1 MLANQIKSVEL
12 FSGAGGLALGMSKS
26 GFRHELLVEF
36 NKNAVETLVK
46 NHDMGQS
53 QIKNWNIRHDDVNN
67 ISFKKYKDQIS
78 VVAGGPPCQ
87 PFSLGGKH
95 KAFNDSRDMF
105 PQAVRAVREARP
117 DSFIFE
123 NVKGLLR
130 KSFSSYFEYIIL
142 QLTYPNIIK
151 NSGEYWEDHLS
162 RLEETHTKGNYRG
175 LKYNVVFR
183 LVNAADYGV
192 PQKRERVF
200 IVGFRSDLNIEW
212 SFPKA
217 THSQDALLWQQ
228 WVTGEYW
235 DRLNVSKSD
244 RPKQNSSIEKLSFRL
259 QKKYGLFQPEE
270 KPWVTVRE
278 AINDLPC
285 PKKENNFNN
294 HKFRDGAKS
303 YPGHTGSPIDEP
315 SKTLKAGDHGV
326 PGGENMIRFNDDSIR
341 YFTVREAA
349 RIQTFPDDYHISGV
363 WSECMRQIGN
373 AVPVSLAEVVARSV
387 YSAIAPS
394 GVWSECMRQIGNA
407 VPVSLAEVVARSVYS
422 AIAPNTRPEVV
433 RQEKTD

>member
-1 MLANQIKSVEL
+1 MRSIEL

-26 GFRHELLVEF
+26 GFRHDMLVEF
-36 NKNAVETLVK
+36 NRDAVETLK
-46 NHDMGQS
+46 INHDEGQA
-53 QIKNWNIRHDDVNN
+53 QIKDWDIRHEDVRN
-67 ISFKKYKDQIS
+67 ISFKKFKGNIS

-95 KAFNDSRDMF
+95 KAFEDSRDMF
-105 PQAVRAVREARP
+105 PQAARAIRESKP

-130 KSFSSYFEYIIL
+130 KSFSEYFEYVIL
-142 QLTYPNIIK
+142 QLTYPNITI
-151 NSGEYWEDHLS
+151 NQGEDWEGHLS
-162 RLEETHTKGNYRG
+162 RLEGIHTKGSYRG

-183 LVNAADYGV
+183 LLNAADYGV

-200 IVGFRSDLNIEW
+200 IVGFRSDLGVEW
-212 SFPKA
+212 SFPKK
-217 THSQDALLWQQ
+217 THSHDALLWDQ

-235 DRLNVSKSD
+235 KRLQVSKGD
-244 RPKQNSSIEKLSFRL
+244 RPKLKTSKEKIISRL
-259 QKKYGLFQPEE
+259 RKKYGLVGPEE
-270 KPWVTVRE
+270 KAWVTVRE
-278 AINDLPC
+278 TIKDLPS
-285 PKKENNFNN
+285 PKRKNKFSSHLFKE
-294 HKFRDGAKS
+294 GARS

-349 RIQTFPDDYHISGV
+349 RIQTFPDDYHISGA

-373 AVPVSLAEVVARSV
+373 AVPVTLAEVVAKSV
-387 YSAIAPS
+387 FQ
-394 GVWSECMRQIGNA
+394 V
-407 VPVSLAEVVARSVYS
+407 LD
-422 AIAPNTRPEVV
+422 PN
-433 RQEKTD
+433 KSKHSDAA

>member
-1 MLANQIKSVEL
+1 MSTNQLKSIEL

-26 GFRHELLVEF
+26 GFHHELLVEF

-46 NHDMGQS
+46 NHDLGQA
-53 QIKNWNIRHDDVNN
+53 QIKNWDIKHDDVNN
-67 ISFKKYKDQIS
+67 ISFKKFKNKIS

-95 KAFNDSRDMF
+95 KAFNDNRDMF
-105 PQAVRAVREARP
+105 PQAVRAVRESRP

-142 QLTYPNIIK
+142 QLTYPNIVK
-151 NSGEYWEDHLS
+151 NDNEDWEDHLC

-175 LKYNVVFR
+175 LKYNVLFR

-228 WVTGEYW
+228 WITGEYW
-235 DRLNVSKSD
+235 ERLKVSKSD
-244 RPKQNSSIEKLSFRL
+244 RPNQNSSIEKLSSRL
-259 QKKYGLFQPEE
+259 QQKYGLFEPEE
-270 KPWVTVRE
+270 KPWVTVRD

-285 PKKENNFNN
+285 PKKENNYNN
-294 HKFRDGAKS
+294 HQFRNGAKS

-326 PGGENMIRFNDDSIR
+326 PGGENMIRYNDGSIR

-373 AVPVSLAEVVARSV
+373 AVPVSLAEVVAHSV
-387 YSAIAPS
+387 
-394 GVWSECMRQIGNA
+394 C
-407 VPVSLAEVVARSVYS
+407 S
-422 AIAPNTRPEVV
+422 AIAPN
-433 RQEKTD
+433 K

>member
-1 MLANQIKSVEL
+1 MSINQLKSVEL

-26 GFRHELLVEF
+26 GFHHELLVEF
-36 NKNAVETLVK
+36 NKNAVETLIK
-46 NHDMGQS
+46 NHDLGQS
-53 QIKNWNIRHDDVNN
+53 QIKNWNIKHDDVNN
-67 ISFKKYKDQIS
+67 ISFKKYKEKIS
-78 VVAGGPPCQ
+78 IVAGGPPCQ

-95 KAFNDSRDMF
+95 KAFNDNRDMF
-105 PQAVRAVREARP
+105 PQAVRAVRESRP

-142 QLTYPNIIK
+142 QLTYPNITK
-151 NSGEYWEDHLS
+151 NADEYWEDHLC

-200 IVGFRSDLNIEW
+200 IVGFRSDLNVEW

-217 THSQDALLWQQ
+217 THSQDALLWEQ

-235 DRLNVSKSD
+235 DRLNVQKFD

-259 QKKYGLFQPEE
+259 QKKYGLFKPEE
-270 KPWVTVRE
+270 KPWVTVRD
-278 AINDLPC
+278 AIYDLPC
-285 PKKENNFNN
+285 PKKKNNYNN
-294 HKFRDGAKS
+294 HQFREGAKS

-373 AVPVSLAEVVARSV
+373 AVPVSLAEVVAHSV
-387 YSAIAPS
+387 Y
-394 GVWSECMRQIGNA
+394 
-407 VPVSLAEVVARSVYS
+407 LT
-422 AIAPNTRPEVV
+422 IAPN
-433 RQEKTD
+433 K

>member
-1 MLANQIKSVEL
+1 MSANHLNSVEL
-12 FSGAGGLALGMSKS
+12 FSGAGGLAIGMSKS
-26 GFRHELLVEF
+26 GFHHEMLVEF
-36 NKNAVETLVK
+36 NKDAVATLVK
-46 NHDMGQS
+46 NHDLGQA
-53 QIKNWNIRHDDVNN
+53 QIKNWDIKHDDIKN
-67 ISFKKYKDQIS
+67 ISFKRFKNKIS

-95 KAFNDSRDMF
+95 KAFNDDRDMF
-105 PQAVRAVREARP
+105 PQAVRAVRESRP

-142 QLTYPNIIK
+142 QLTYPNITK
-151 NSGEYWEDHLS
+151 NQNEPWEDHLC

-192 PQKRERVF
+192 PQRRERVF
-200 IVGFRSDLNIEW
+200 IVGFRSDLKIEW

-217 THSQDALLWQQ
+217 THSKDSLLWQQ

-235 DRLNVSKSD
+235 ERLNVSKSD
-244 RPKQNSSIEKLSFRL
+244 RPKQMAEIKKLSSRL
-259 QKKYGLFQPEE
+259 QNKYGLFEPEE
-270 KPWVTVRE
+270 KPWVTVRD

-285 PKKENNFNN
+285 PKKKNDYNN
-294 HKFRDGAKS
+294 HKFRNGAKS

-326 PGGENMIRFNDDSIR
+326 PGGENMIRYNDNSIR

-349 RIQTFPDDYHISGV
+349 RLQTFPDDYHLSGV
-363 WSECMRQIGN
+363 WSECMRQLGN
-373 AVPVSLAEVVARSV
+373 AVPVSLAEVVAQSV
-387 YSAIAPS
+387 YT
-394 GVWSECMRQIGNA
+394 
-407 VPVSLAEVVARSVYS
+407 
-422 AIAPNTRPEVV
+422 AIAPN
-433 RQEKTD
+433 K

>member
-1 MLANQIKSVEL
+1 MSTNQLKSVEL

-36 NKNAVETLVK
+36 NKNAVETLIK

-53 QIKNWNIRHDDVNN
+53 QIKNWNIKHDDVNN
-67 ISFKKYKDQIS
+67 ISFKKYKEKIS

-87 PFSLGGKH
+87 PFSLGGNH
-95 KAFNDSRDMF
+95 KAFNDNRDMF
-105 PQAVRAVREARP
+105 PQAVRAVRESRP

-142 QLTYPNIIK
+142 QLTYPNITK
-151 NSGEYWEDHLS
+151 NTDEDWEDHLC

-235 DRLNVSKSD
+235 ERLNVPKYE
-244 RPKQNSSIEKLSFRL
+244 RPKQNPSIEKLSFKL

-270 KPWVTVRE
+270 KPWVTVRD
-278 AINDLPC
+278 AISDLPC
-285 PKKENNFNN
+285 PKEENDYNN
-294 HKFRDGAKS
+294 HNFRDGAKS

-326 PGGENMIRFNDDSIR
+326 PGGENMIRFNDGSIR

-373 AVPVSLAEVVARSV
+373 AVPVSLAEVVAH
-387 YSAIAPS
+387 
-394 GVWSECMRQIGNA
+394 
-407 VPVSLAEVVARSVYS
+407 SVYS
-422 AIAPNTRPEVV
+422 AIAPN
-433 RQEKTD
+433 K

>member
-1 MLANQIKSVEL
+1 MSISPLKSIEL
-12 FSGAGGLALGMSKS
+12 FSGAGGLALGMAKS
-26 GFRHELLVEF
+26 GFQHEMLVEF
-36 NKNAVETLVK
+36 NRDAVDTLLK
-46 NHDMGQS
+46 NHDEGQQ
-53 QIKNWNIRHDDVNN
+53 QIKDWDIKHDDVRN
-67 ISFKKYKDQIS
+67 ISFSKYQGSVS

-95 KAFNDSRDMF
+95 KAFNDDRDMF
-105 PQAVRAVREARP
+105 PQAVRAVREAKP

-123 NVKGLLR
+123 NVKGILR
-130 KSFSSYFEYIIL
+130 KNFSTYFEYIIL
-142 QLTYPNIIK
+142 QLTYPNITQAK
-151 NSGEYWEDHLS
+151 EELWEDHLS
-162 RLEETHTKGNYRG
+162 CLEETHTKGSYRG

-183 LVNAADYGV
+183 LLNAADYGV

-200 IVGFRSDLNIEW
+200 IVGFRSDLNVEW

-235 DRLNVSKSD
+235 ERLNVAKSD
-244 RPKQNSSIEKLSFRL
+244 RPISGESIEILSSKLR
-259 QKKYGLFQPEE
+259 KKYGLFQPEE

-278 AINDLPC
+278 AIDDLPC
-285 PKKENNFNN
+285 PKKSNSFNN
-294 HKFRDGAKS
+294 HKFKDGSKS

-349 RIQTFPDDYHISGV
+349 RIQTFPDDYHISGA

-373 AVPVSLAEVVARSV
+373 AVPVRLAEVVAQSV
-387 YSAIAPS
+387 YSA
-394 GVWSECMRQIGNA
+394 
-407 VPVSLAEVVARSVYS
+407 L
-422 AIAPNTRPEVV
+422 APNVSILL
-433 RQEKTD
+433 K

>member
-1 MLANQIKSVEL
+1 MSINQLNSVEL

-26 GFRHELLVEF
+26 GFHHELLVEF

-46 NHDMGQS
+46 NHDLGQA
-53 QIKNWNIRHDDVNN
+53 QIKSWDIKHDDVNN
-67 ISFKKYKDQIS
+67 ISFKKFKNKIS

-95 KAFNDSRDMF
+95 KAFNDNRDMF
-105 PQAVRAVREARP
+105 PQAVRAVRESCP

-142 QLTYPNIIK
+142 QLNYPNITK
-151 NSGEYWEDHLS
+151 SDNEAWEDHLC

-175 LKYNVVFR
+175 LKYNVLFR

-217 THSQDALLWQQ
+217 THSKDALLWQQ

-235 DRLNVSKSD
+235 ERLKVSKSE
-244 RPKQNSSIEKLSFRL
+244 RPTKNLSIDKLSSRL
-259 QKKYGLFQPEE
+259 QGKYGLFKPEE
-270 KPWVTVRE
+270 KPWVTVRD

-285 PKKENNFNN
+285 PKKENSYNN
-294 HKFRDGAKS
+294 HRFRDGAKS

-373 AVPVSLAEVVARSV
+373 AVPVSLAEVVAH
-387 YSAIAPS
+387 
-394 GVWSECMRQIGNA
+394 
-407 VPVSLAEVVARSVYS
+407 SVYS
-422 AIAPNTRPEVV
+422 AIAPN
-433 RQEKTD
+433 K

>member
-1 MLANQIKSVEL
+1 MSINQLKSVEI

-26 GFRHELLVEF
+26 GFHHELLVEF
-36 NKNAVETLVK
+36 NKDAVKTLVK
-46 NHDMGQS
+46 NHDMGQAE
-53 QIKNWNIRHDDVNN
+53 IKNWDIKHDDVKN
-67 ISFKKYKDQIS
+67 ISFKKYKEKIS

-95 KAFNDSRDMF
+95 KAFNDNRDMF
-105 PQAVRAVREARP
+105 PQAVRAVRESRP

-142 QLTYPNIIK
+142 QLTYPNITK
-151 NSGEYWEDHLS
+151 RLEEDWENHLC
-162 RLEETHTKGNYRG
+162 RLEETHTKGSYRG

-235 DRLNVSKSD
+235 DRLNIPKSD
-244 RPKQNSSIEKLSFRL
+244 RPKQKLSADDLSFRL
-259 QKKYGLFQPEE
+259 QKKYGMFQPEE
-270 KPWVTVRE
+270 KPWVTVRD
-278 AINDLPC
+278 AISDLPC
-285 PKKENNFNN
+285 PKKENDYNN
-294 HKFRDGAKS
+294 HQFRDGAKS

-315 SKTLKAGDHGV
+315 SKALKAGDHGV

-373 AVPVSLAEVVARSV
+373 AVPVSLAEVVA
-387 YSAIAPS
+387 
-394 GVWSECMRQIGNA
+394 Q
-407 VPVSLAEVVARSVYS
+407 SVYS
-422 AIAPNTRPEVV
+422 AIAPN
-433 RQEKTD
+433 K

>member
-1 MLANQIKSVEL
+1 MSENHLNSVEL

-26 GFRHELLVEF
+26 GFHHEMLVEF
-36 NKNAVETLVK
+36 NKDAVDTLVK
-46 NHDMGQS
+46 NHDLGQA
-53 QIKNWNIRHDDVNN
+53 QIKNWDIKHDDIKN
-67 ISFKKYKDQIS
+67 ISFKKFKGKIS

-95 KAFNDSRDMF
+95 KAFNDGRDMF
-105 PQAVRAVREARP
+105 PQAVRAVRESRP
-117 DSFIFE
+117 ESFIFE

-130 KSFSSYFEYIIL
+130 ESFSSYFEYIIL
-142 QLTYPNIIK
+142 QLTYPNITKI
-151 NSGEYWEDHLS
+151 NNEDWEDHLS

-200 IVGFRSDLNIEW
+200 IVGYRSDLKIEW

-217 THSQDALLWQQ
+217 THSKDALLWQQ

-235 DRLNVSKSD
+235 DRLNVPESD
-244 RPKQNSSIEKLSFRL
+244 RPKQSASIDKLSTRL
-259 QKKYGLFQPEE
+259 QNKYGLFEPEE
-270 KPWVTVRE
+270 KPWVTVRD

-285 PKKENNFNN
+285 PEKENNYNN
-294 HKFRDGAKS
+294 HKFRGGAKS

-326 PGGENMIRFNDDSIR
+326 PGGENMIRYNDNSIR

-349 RIQTFPDDYHISGV
+349 RIQTFPDDYHLSGV

-373 AVPVSLAEVVARSV
+373 AVPVSLAEVVAQSV
-387 YSAIAPS
+387 YA
-394 GVWSECMRQIGNA
+394 
-407 VPVSLAEVVARSVYS
+407 
-422 AIAPNTRPEVV
+422 AIAPNN
-433 RQEKTD
+433 

>member
-1 MLANQIKSVEL
+1 MSINQLNSVEI

-26 GFRHELLVEF
+26 GFHHELLVEF
-36 NKNAVETLVK
+36 NKNAVETLIR
-46 NHDMGQS
+46 NHDLGQA
-53 QIKNWNIRHDDVNN
+53 QMKNWDIKHDDVNN
-67 ISFKKYKDQIS
+67 ISFKKFKNKIS
-78 VVAGGPPCQ
+78 VIAGGPPCQ

-95 KAFNDSRDMF
+95 KAFNDNRDMF
-105 PQAVRAVREARP
+105 PQAVRAVRESRP

-130 KSFSSYFEYIIL
+130 KNFSSYFEYIIL

-151 NSGEYWEDHLS
+151 IDNENWEEHLC
-162 RLEETHTKGNYRG
+162 RLEETHTKGSYRG
-175 LKYNVVFR
+175 LKYNVLFR

-200 IVGFRSDLNIEW
+200 IVGFRSDLNVEW

-228 WVTGEYW
+228 WVTGKYW
-235 DRLNVSKSD
+235 DRLKVSKSD
-244 RPKQNSSIEKLSFRL
+244 HPKQNESIEKLSSRL
-259 QKKYGLFQPEE
+259 QNKYGLFKPEE
-270 KPWVTVRE
+270 KPWVTVRD

-285 PKKENNFNN
+285 PKNVNSYNN
-294 HKFRDGAKS
+294 HQFRDGAKS

-387 YSAIAPS
+387 Y
-394 GVWSECMRQIGNA
+394 
-407 VPVSLAEVVARSVYS
+407 L
-422 AIAPNTRPEVV
+422 AIAPN
-433 RQEKTD
+433 K